1 QHPPRSAAVA
11 VRTTADPMRI
21 APAVASAVKAI
32 EPRVALTNT
41 MTMDQYLARYRSPLR
56 WFALVLG
63 VLAAAVLVLSS
74 SGLYGVMSYNVAR
87 RTREIGI
94 RMALGARD
102 RTVLRMILARS
113 VRLTW
118 TGTVLGIIAVGGVA
132 RLLQLLF
139 LGVEPWDPWLFL
151 GIAGLLGAVALV
163 ASYRPARRA
172 ALVDPQISLR
182 AE

>member
-1 QHPPRSAAVA
+1 
-11 VRTTADPMRI
+11 
-21 APAVASAVKAI
+21 
-32 EPRVALTNT
+32 
-41 MTMDQYLARYRSPLR
+41 
-56 WFALVLG
+56 
-63 VLAAAVLVLSS
+63 
-74 SGLYGVMSYNVAR
+74 
-87 RTREIGI
+87 
-94 RMALGARD
+94 MALGARS
-102 RTVLRMILARS
+102 RTVLRMILGQS

-151 GIAGLLGAVALV
+151 GIACLLAAVALV

-172 ALVDPQISLR
+172 ASVDPQISLR